1 MLRDRPRPKRV
12 RLAIGVGLL
21 ILSLVPWIV
30 AAIMPF
36 IGSSPGTVAASI
48 GGLIVTAEV
57 IGAVAVVVLG
67 QEAYGIIRGKFRRGA
82 RQRSD
87 ESQGPPSP

>member
-12 RLAIGVGLL
+12 RFAIGVGLL
-21 ILSLVPWIV
+21 ILSPVPWIV

-57 IGAVAVVVLG
+57 IGAVVLG
-67 QEAYGIIRGKFRRGA
+67 QEAYGIIRGKFRRRA